1 MRRTLVLA
9 IAALLALAGCSS
21 TPPTPG
27 PTTSTSGPADFP
39 VTVGSVTLTQRPTHI
54 VSLSP
59 TATEMLFAIGAGPQ
73 VVAADSYSTF
83 PANAPKTDLSAYQ
96 PNAEAIAK
104 YQPDL
109 VVLAEDSNKIVSQLA
124 ALHIPAF
131 LSPAAMNLD
140 DSYREFAE
148 LGSLTGHK
156 AEASAEV
163 ETVRTSI
170 AKIVHDT
177 PAHRPLKYYY
187 ELDQTYYSVTSAT
200 FAGSLFS
207 LLGLTNIADAG
218 NSTNAYPQLSAEV
231 IIKDNPDL
239 IFLADTKCCGQ
250 SAATVAK
257 RPGWSGLTAVK
268 NNGVIALDDDIASRW
283 GPRVVDLLQ
292 AIAQAVAKA
301 PAS

>member
-9 IAALLALAGCSS
+9 LVTLFAVAACSS
-21 TPPTPG
+21 TTNNPAPAS
-27 PTTSTSGPADFP
+27 STSGPADFP

-59 TATEMLFAIGAGPQ
+59 TATEMLFAIGAGSQ
-73 VVAADSYSTF
+73 VVAADSYSDY

-109 VVLAEDSNKIVSQLA
+109 VILAEDSNKIASQLA

-131 LSPAAMNLD
+131 LSPAAKTID
-140 DSYREFAE
+140 DTYREFTE
-148 LGSLTGHK
+148 LGALTGHQ
-156 AEASAEV
+156 ADAAAEV
-163 ETVRTSI
+163 ATIRTSVT
-170 AKIVHDT
+170 KIVHDT
-177 PAHRPLKYYY
+177 PDHRPLTYYY

-200 FAGSLFS
+200 FVGSLFS

-218 NSTNAYPQLSAEV
+218 NSANPYPQLSGEV

-250 SAATVAK
+250 SAQTVAK

-268 NNGVIALDDDIASRW
+268 TNEVVNLDDDIASRW